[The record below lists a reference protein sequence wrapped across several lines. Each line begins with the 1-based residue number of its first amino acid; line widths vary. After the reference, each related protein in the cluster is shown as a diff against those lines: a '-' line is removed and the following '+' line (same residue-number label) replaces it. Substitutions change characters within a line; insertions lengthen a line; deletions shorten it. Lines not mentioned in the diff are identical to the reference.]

1 MSERGEVEAKT
12 AGVTLIDNN
21 FYPEICFT
29 SYLKRSINTA
39 ARIVESY
46 KKMNITFENVK
57 KWELNERHYGALQ
70 GLDKIE
76 TAKKYG
82 QEQVQIWRR
91 SFDTSPPM
99 AEQNSE
105 HDPKTHELYNDIKS
119 EPIAVKKKTG
129 PKRKIPPSFRD
140 MPGINTQEGLSRSL
154 GKEDFYRKILI
165 QFHGD
170 YSDISDSL
178 QKAVEM
184 KQGKT
189 ILGMVH
195 TIKGLAGSIGAAE
208 LSYAARDLETHIK
221 SGKDSEIRTFLERFN
236 TALMTVIESIE
247 TFVIPAVC
255 PVPEADVKETGEQ
268 SILPALLLKLEPCVL
283 NREPKPCLE
292 IIDEIMKFSWPEE
305 NKKDLCELHE
315 FIRGYQ
321 FKKAQSLMADMIEN
335 LKG

>member
-1 MSERGEVEAKT
+1 MNLVFLRHGQSLWNLENKFTGWVDIDLSERGEVEAKT

-39 ARIVESY
+39 AHIVESY

-119 EPIAVKKKTG
+119 VLPLGESLKDVVLRVVKTYEQIIATAKEKSVLVVAHGNSIRAMVKLLDNLSDKDIVDVNIPTG
-129 PKRKIPPSFRD
+129 IPLAY
-140 MPGINTQEGLSRSL
+140 N
-154 GKEDFYRKILI
+154 
-165 QFHGD
+165 
-170 YSDISDSL
+170 ISDNNIEKIGYL
-178 QKAVEM
+178 GDEEAINNLAKEVEM
-184 KQGKT
+184 QSKITDK
-189 ILGMVH
+189 
-195 TIKGLAGSIGAAE
+195 KG
-208 LSYAARDLETHIK
+208 
-221 SGKDSEIRTFLERFN
+221 
-236 TALMTVIESIE
+236 
-247 TFVIPAVC
+247 
-255 PVPEADVKETGEQ
+255 
-268 SILPALLLKLEPCVL
+268 
-283 NREPKPCLE
+283 
-292 IIDEIMKFSWPEE
+292 
-305 NKKDLCELHE
+305 
-315 FIRGYQ
+315 
-321 FKKAQSLMADMIEN
+321 
-335 LKG
+335 

>member
-1 MSERGEVEAKT
+1 MNLVFIRHGQSLWNLENKFTGWVDIDLSERGEVEAKT

-39 ARIVESY
+39 AHIVEGY

-119 EPIAVKKKTG
+119 VLPLGESLKDVVLRVEKTYEQIIATAKEKSVLVVAHGNSIRAMVKLLDNLSDKEIVDVNIPTG
-129 PKRKIPPSFRD
+129 IPLAY
-140 MPGINTQEGLSRSL
+140 N
-154 GKEDFYRKILI
+154 
-165 QFHGD
+165 
-170 YSDISDSL
+170 ISDNNIEKIGYL
-178 QKAVEM
+178 GDEEAINNLAKEVEM
-184 KQGKT
+184 QSKITDK
-189 ILGMVH
+189 
-195 TIKGLAGSIGAAE
+195 KG
-208 LSYAARDLETHIK
+208 
-221 SGKDSEIRTFLERFN
+221 
-236 TALMTVIESIE
+236 
-247 TFVIPAVC
+247 
-255 PVPEADVKETGEQ
+255 
-268 SILPALLLKLEPCVL
+268 
-283 NREPKPCLE
+283 
-292 IIDEIMKFSWPEE
+292 
-305 NKKDLCELHE
+305 
-315 FIRGYQ
+315 
-321 FKKAQSLMADMIEN
+321 
-335 LKG
+335 